1 MSFNCGRERLML
13 IPEITGAM
21 EQIVSSQYD
30 SVLAN
35 ALLPLRAVYYPLGFP
50 VELSTNSSAI
60 LAAAQQSWGLFKPKF
75 SCPPLTLRLGVTENT
90 AYSPDLP
97 PAPVCRIQNNL
108 MVNVADAYNFVV
120 CDFHTGFSF
129 GWVTQQTAES
139 TLYLRYHILE
149 TAVLSMIGALC
160 ATPLHAACVAPF
172 GHGMLLCGD
181 SGAGKSSLAFAGAR
195 AGWTFISDDASYLPF
210 DQKGRLVVGNCHKI
224 RLRDSGVQLFPE
236 LEGRCVTP
244 RATGKPSIEIST
256 GDMPE
261 LRKSDSAV
269 IEAIIFLNRRDV
281 EIPELV
287 PFSREAA
294 LSWFDQ
300 FPYPAIATHQAQKAV
315 VHHLLDVEIFELRY
329 TDLDWAVKRIETLSL
344 TGR

>member
-1 MSFNCGRERLML
+1 MPML
-13 IPEITGAM
+13 TPDIARAM
-21 EQIVSSQYD
+21 EQIEPSQYD
-30 SVLAN
+30 SVLSN
-35 ALLPLRAVYYPLGFP
+35 ALLPLRARYYPLGFP
-50 VELSTNSSAI
+50 VELSTNSSAV
-60 LAAAQQSWGLFKPKF
+60 LAAAQQSWGLFQPRF

-90 AYSPDLP
+90 ADSPDLP
-97 PAPVCRIQNNL
+97 PAPVCRMQNNL
-108 MVNVADAYNFVV
+108 LANVADAYNFVV
-120 CDFHTGFSF
+120 CDLHAGFSF

-149 TAVLSMIGALC
+149 AAVLAMVTALR
-160 ATPLHAACVAPF
+160 AAPLHAACVAPF

-210 DQKGRLVVGNCHKI
+210 DQENRMVVGNCHRI

-236 LEGRCVTP
+236 LEGRPVTP
-244 RATGKPSIEIST
+244 RATGKPSIQIST

-261 LRKSDSAV
+261 LLKSDSAA

-281 EIPELV
+281 ETPELV

-300 FPYPAIATHQAQKAV
+300 FLYSTIATHQTQKAV
-315 VHHLLDVEIFELRY
+315 VHRLLDVEIFELRY
-329 TDLDWAVKRIETLSL
+329 TDLDWAVERIETLAL